1 MFFFTKSG
9 ITQTVH
15 TVFIFLCCYLLAVYD
30 IVAEDFFQLCIF
42 LCMFADAFT
51 LVSLVDLFRVWSG
64 RQK

>member
-1 MFFFTKSG
+1 MVSVSVPPLT
-9 ITQTVH
+9 
-15 TVFIFLCCYLLAVYD
+15 A
-30 IVAEDFFQLCIF
+30 VAEDFFQLCIF